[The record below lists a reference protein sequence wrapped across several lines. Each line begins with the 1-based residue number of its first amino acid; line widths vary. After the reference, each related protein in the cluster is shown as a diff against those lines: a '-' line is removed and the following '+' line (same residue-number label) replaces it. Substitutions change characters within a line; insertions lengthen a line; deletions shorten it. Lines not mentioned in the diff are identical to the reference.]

1 MTDSRANKY
10 MQKSC
15 WEATSSLYTDGVSN
29 EGLWNP
35 QLKAME
41 LAAAYDALNDD
52 GKDGFQEI
60 EGISAWSM
68 DSLLSHAKVLRDG
81 LDRTG

>member
-1 MTDSRANKY
+1 

-15 WEATSSLYTDGVSN
+15 LEATSSLYTDGFSN
-29 EGLWNP
+29 EGQWNP
-35 QLKAME
+35 QQKSTE
-41 LAAAYDALNDD
+41 LAVACDVLNDD

-60 EGISAWSM
+60 EGMSAWSM